1 MISKYKWLVQA
12 DDARSK
18 SGPPAPREALVIG
31 CTVYVTSRFDD
42 TWLSF
47 YYMHELEEV
56 VVIKGNGNV
65 GHSREF
71 TSLEQAM
78 DSLDRYEEDEEG
90 WKMEVKA

>member
-1 MISKYKWLVQA
+1 
-12 DDARSK
+12 
-18 SGPPAPREALVIG
+18 
-31 CTVYVTSRFDD
+31 
-42 TWLSF
+42 
-47 YYMHELEEV
+47 MHELEEV